1 MPLFCL
7 LFVASVATAA
17 IRPADGLWNT
27 TDDPEI
33 GSGLMFSTQG
43 DITLVSV
50 FTYDEEGNNV
60 WYIGSGQVDDN
71 GVLEVELVTPTNGSY
86 LAQDDP
92 ATATVDENSHQL
104 HVEFNGSQWAEFSL
118 NGSDL
123 KSIRANHFGFET
135 MIQFPDVSGKWIMGN
150 PTNNNS
156 YILDLE
162 LEFEAALG
170 STRQFLYR
178 SSHASTENWTF
189 NCSLNIAYPDNNKCS
204 ISRDDIGQLPELLID
219 VHSLGNQG
227 FEAYQDYSEPFEM
240 YQAFRLNN
248 DRRFLP
254 ADGYWRTHDDPEIG
268 SGLVMRTQG
277 DYTVVLIYSY
287 NDEGQATWQIA
298 SGQFDENGFM
308 EAELYTPSGG
318 SPVNSV
324 DVTTGQVAEPRN
336 IAIQLQG
343 TNLGTVSI
351 DARPEKSIQ
360 AFVYGLEMFE
370 THHKTIDDGPFLFPD
385 QQGKWVIVNGSY
397 TDSGILTLDPFDL
410 NDMQSPPDPRLI
422 NARQY
427 TNTGNNHSA
436 NASLFCIKILRAGDY
451 VIDLTPYCYGF
462 HSLGQVTGSVKMYY
476 EDIGTSEFR
485 YYTSEVVNGYDVS
498 HINRDSTMFFLF
510 KLSTD

>member
-1 MPLFCL
+1 MKTVLLFAL
-7 LFVASVATAA
+7 LFVTTTSLAA

-33 GSGLMFSTQG
+33 GSGLMFATQG

-50 FTYDEEGNNV
+50 FTYDEEGKNV
-60 WYIGSGQVDDN
+60 WYIGSGQVDEN
-71 GVLEVELVTPTNGSY
+71 GVLEVELVTTTNGSY
-86 LAQDDP
+86 LTQTDP
-92 ATATVDENSHQL
+92 SAAELDGTSHQMV
-104 HVEFNGSQWAEFSL
+104 VEFTGSQIGTLSIDESDSKIITASHYGVGAIYDHPILTGVWVL
-118 NGSDL
+118 GSQ
-123 KSIRANHFGFET
+123 ET
-135 MIQFPDVSGKWIMGN
+135 GE
-150 PTNNNS
+150 S

-162 LEFEAALG
+162 PYPYINPPIAVIRIVSSYKSNHHSTNGWAINCLNSDVCFVNRGNSG
-170 STRQFLYR
+170 SGQMKI
-178 SSHASTENWTF
+178 
-189 NCSLNIAYPDNNKCS
+189 SLND
-204 ISRDDIGQLPELLID
+204 
-219 VHSLGNQG
+219 LGNQRMTL
-227 FEAYQDYSEPFEM
+227 YQNETEPFEK
-240 YQAFRLNN
+240 YEAFRLNE
-248 DRRFLP
+248 DRRLLP
-254 ADGYWRTHDDPEIG
+254 ADGYWRTHDDPAIG

-277 DYTVVLIYSY
+277 GYTVVLVYSY

>member
-1 MPLFCL
+1 MKTVLLFAL
-7 LFVASVATAA
+7 LFVTTTSLAA

-33 GSGLMFSTQG
+33 GSGLMFATQG

-50 FTYDEEGNNV
+50 FTYDEEGKNV
-60 WYIGSGQVDDN
+60 WYIGSGQVDEN
-71 GVLEVELVTPTNGSY
+71 GVLEVELVTTTNGSY
-86 LAQDDP
+86 LTQTDP
-92 ATATVDENSHQL
+92 SAAELDGTSHQMV
-104 HVEFNGSQWAEFSL
+104 VEFTGSQIGTLSIDESDSKIITASHYGVGAIYDHPILTGVWVL
-118 NGSDL
+118 GSQ
-123 KSIRANHFGFET
+123 ET
-135 MIQFPDVSGKWIMGN
+135 GE
-150 PTNNNS
+150 S

-162 LEFEAALG
+162 PYPYINPPIAVIRIVSSYKSNHHSTNGWAINCLNSDVCFVNRGNSG
-170 STRQFLYR
+170 SGQMKI
-178 SSHASTENWTF
+178 
-189 NCSLNIAYPDNNKCS
+189 SLND
-204 ISRDDIGQLPELLID
+204 
-219 VHSLGNQG
+219 LGNQRMTL
-227 FEAYQDYSEPFEM
+227 YQNETEPFEK
-240 YQAFRLNN
+240 YEAFRLNE
-248 DRRFLP
+248 DRRLLP

-298 SGQFDENGFM
+298 SGQFDENGLM
-308 EAELYTPSGG
+308 EADLYTPSGG

-360 AFVYGLEMFE
+360 AFVYGLEVFE